1 MENIQCK
8 YDDKLVGRAFEELSL
23 EEMAASQGGVN
34 PLTSSVPCLKTV
46 TISSGWCSAGVIVS
60 TIVYSVMKC

>member
-1 MENIQCK
+1 MKNTYCM
-8 YDDKLVGRAFEELSL
+8 YDEKLVGKAFEELSF
-23 EEMAASQGGVN
+23 EEMAASQGGAN